1 MLESIGMG
9 KGQIRNMLLYESL
22 FLVFV
27 TVGVTMTVGTLCG
40 YGLSRILYNR
50 GAFYMEFRFPAFF
63 ALVYAGVLIFVPLA
77 ISVISMRSFSKE
89 ALVERLRG
97 AE

>member
-1 MLESIGMG
+1 
-9 KGQIRNMLLYESL
+9 
-22 FLVFV
+22 
-27 TVGVTMTVGTLCG
+27 MTVGTLCG

-50 GAFYMEFRFPAFF
+50 GASYMEFRFPAFF